1 MPRLSLT
8 NIGRLVTYVPETDE
22 VATFANVAVQIVDGR
37 IKEIGPGRAEKGE
50 VYDCMG
56 HLVTPGFVD
65 PHTHP
70 VFLEGRQKEF
80 ALRLQGVSYEEIA
93 RQGGGIQSSLQGVR
107 LAHEDELVER
117 VTRRMDRFLALGT
130 TTVEAKSGYG
140 LDLESE
146 LKSLRVL
153 KRVNET
159 HPLDIFPTFLGA
171 HAVPPEF
178 QSHPDRYVDYLV
190 DTVLP
195 AVAEERLA
203 VYCDVFCEQ
212 GYFDVPRSRRI
223 LLRAKDLGLKPRL
236 HADEFR
242 DSGAAELAAE
252 IGAVSADHLMAVSR
266 PGIRALLQH
275 HVIATLLP
283 GTTFFLGQ
291 QSYAPARDLVEA
303 GVPVALATDFNPG
316 SCYLQSMPFI
326 MSLACLYLHLTV
338 EEAFQAA
345 TYTAA
350 QALEVSAD
358 VGHVTPGA
366 QADLIVWGL
375 EDLLEIPYLV
385 SNQPLQAVVKGG
397 KVFTQDYLNP

>member
-1 MPRLSLT
+1 MLTLT
-8 NIGRLVTYVPETDE
+8 NIGRLVTYVPESKKVETFTNVEVHIDE
-22 VATFANVAVQIVDGR
+22 GRVKAVG
-37 IKEIGPGRAEKGE
+37 KGL
-50 VYDCMG
+50 VKDDDTYDCQG
-56 HLVTPGFVD
+56 RLVTPGFVD

-70 VFLEGRQKEF
+70 VFLDGRQSEF

-93 RQGGGIQSSLQGVR
+93 RQGGGIRSSLQGVR
-107 LAHEDELVER
+107 LASEEELVER

-130 TTVEAKSGYG
+130 TNVEAKSGYG

-153 KRVNET
+153 KQVNET
-159 HPLDIFPTFLGA
+159 HPVDIVPTFLGA
-171 HAVPPEF
+171 HAFPPEF
-178 QSHPDRYVDYLV
+178 KDQPDRYVDYLV
-190 DTVLP
+190 DEVLP
-195 AVAEERLA
+195 AVAEENLA

-212 GYFDVPRSRRI
+212 GYFSVAQSRR
-223 LLRAKDLGLKPRL
+223 LLNRAKELGLKPRL

-252 IGAVSADHLMAVSR
+252 VGAVSADHLMAVSAR
-266 PGIRALLQH
+266 GIHALAKN

-291 QSYAPARDLVEA
+291 HSYAPARELIDA
-303 GVPVALATDFNPG
+303 GVSVALATDFNPG

-350 QALEVSAD
+350 KALDITND

-366 QADLIVWGL
+366 QADLIVWGFD
-375 EDLLEIPYLV
+375 DLMELPYLV
-385 SNQPLQAVVKGG
+385 TNHPIQAVVKRG
-397 KVFTQDYLNP
+397 KVFTPDYLNP